1 MNIFYKV
8 TLQSLKKNKTRTI
21 VTIIG
26 IMLSTAMICA
36 VTTFVSSIQNYLLEY
51 TIYNDGDWHGAVYDA
66 AWSDYQSISADER
79 VSGAAYGQL
88 LGYAKVDSQ
97 NEFKPYLYVIG
108 GQPENYFETM
118 PIHLV
123 SGRLPENGTELLI
136 PRHLSSNGGLN
147 YREGDTITL
156 ELGERML
163 DGYSMGQNNPCYI
176 YDSSTGGDV
185 LNGEV
190 IEVRDARTYT
200 VVGIYE
206 RPSFEERTAPGYTAL
221 TVADGE
227 FGDSARFNVYFR
239 MKRPAE
245 VYDFLEKTLQ
255 ETGLGG
261 TQNTDVLLFMGV
273 SKYDSFSVMIVS
285 LAAIVICLIVFG
297 SVSLIYNAFSISV
310 SERTKQFGLLS
321 SVGATR
327 KQLKKMVIF
336 EALAVSAAG
345 IPLGILG
352 GIAGIGVTLLLIGG
366 KFASLLGGFV
376 VGTFVVPMRVCVS
389 WQAVVIAA
397 IVALVTVLI
406 SAWLPSKRATKV
418 SAVEA
423 IRQNTDIKMKEKPVR
438 TAKLTYL
445 LFGLPGVLASKY
457 YKRSRKK
464 YRATVISLFM
474 SIVLFVSA
482 SAFTDYLMESV
493 SGGYAPEEYDLC
505 YEAGGDDLEKRTPEE
520 ILELLLSDQHVA
532 AGAYTYT
539 GYFYGNIDNR
549 YLTDEFAAANRVKDE
564 AAAEGAE
571 ETAGAESTEEAA
583 AGTEGI
589 EAKAAGTENAEVKAE
604 EEEAAAAKA
613 AETEIYGYAYF
624 ILDDE
629 FEKLLEAYHLK
640 REDYFDTEN
649 PLGIAVDGSVWFD
662 PAKQKYVTLNTLN
675 TDACEIACQSIRR
688 FEGYSQVEG
697 KYDEEGNEI
706 YCFRNDKDRNDI
718 IELPEAEAFV
728 TYTLKA
734 GKRITDAPYYVTR
747 AYRGNLQMIY
757 PLSMLDSVLPRDTR
771 DVFYAGRFYLVTDD
785 HRASYDNLRKVLSA
799 NEVNGG
805 YITDYAESTE
815 EERNIVTIIQVF
827 SYGFI
832 VLISLIAAANVF
844 NTISTNVNLRRREFA
859 MLKSVGMTRR
869 GFNRMMNFECLLY
882 GSRALLFGLPVSA
895 GVTWLI
901 YRAVN
906 GGYETEYHLPWSAIG
921 IAVLSVFLVVF
932 VTMMYSMGKVKKDN
946 PIDALKN
953 ENL

>member
-8 TLQSLKKNKTRTI
+8 TLQSLKKNKTRTV

-88 LGYAKVDSQ
+88 LGYARVDSQ

-108 GQPENYFETM
+108 GQPGNYFETM

-123 SGRLPENGTELLI
+123 SGRLPENGAEILI
-136 PRHLSSNGGLN
+136 PRHLSTNGGLN

-156 ELGERML
+156 DLGERML

-185 LNGEV
+185 FNGEV
-190 IEVRDARTYT
+190 IEVRDTRTYT

-245 VYDFLEKTLQ
+245 VSDFLEKTLR

-273 SKYDSFSVMIVS
+273 SKYDSFNVMIVS
-285 LAAIVICLIVFG
+285 LAAIVICLIIFG

-336 EALAVSAAG
+336 EALAVSAVG

-389 WQAVVIAA
+389 WQAVAAAA
-397 IVALVTVLI
+397 IIALITVLI
-406 SAWLPSKRATKV
+406 SAWLPSKRATRI

-445 LFGLPGVLASKY
+445 LFGLPGVLAGKY
-457 YKRSRKK
+457 YKRSRRK

-520 ILELLLSDQHVA
+520 ILELLLSDQYVVD
-532 AGAYTYT
+532 GAYTYK

-549 YLTDEFAAANRVKDE
+549 YLTDEFAAANRVADE

-571 ETAGAESTEEAA
+571 E
-583 AGTEGI
+583 
-589 EAKAAGTENAEVKAE
+589 
-604 EEEAAAAKA
+604 AAAAKA
-613 AETEIYGYAYF
+613 EETEIYGYAFF

-629 FEKLLEAYHLK
+629 FERLLEAYHLK
-640 REDYFDTEN
+640 REDYFDTED

-662 PAKQKYVTLNTLN
+662 PAKQKYVTLNTLSS
-675 TDACEIACQSIRR
+675 DDCEIACQSIRR

-718 IELPEAEAFV
+718 IEVPKAEAYV

-757 PLSMLDSVLPRDTR
+757 PLSMLESVLPQDTR
-771 DVFYAGRFYLVTDD
+771 DVFYASRFYLVTGN
-785 HRASYDNLRKVLSA
+785 HRASYDNLRKVLSE

-805 YITDYAESTE
+805 YITNYAESTE
-815 EERNIVTIIQVF
+815 MERNIVTIIQVF

-859 MLKSVGMTRR
+859 MLKSVGMTKG

-901 YRAVN
+901 YRAVS
-906 GGYETEYHLPWSAIG
+906 GGYETEYRLPWGAIG

-932 VTMMYSMGKVKKDN
+932 ATMMYSMSKVKKDN